1 MKQIFFILDGKV
13 ISHCSSNTHDF
24 LYPAIPQYYGPGR
37 EILLYKTARFKPI
50 RITVSCYIYSQFSH
64 INLFALFSHK
74 NLTVLISYI

>member
-1 MKQIFFILDGKV
+1 MFNVLFLLSSDGKV

-50 RITVSCYIYSQFSH
+50 RITVSQNWPCLCFGKFLVTTA
-64 INLFALFSHK
+64 NK
-74 NLTVLISYI
+74 